1 MPSRTAEFV
10 WDSRTRARR
19 KPPRWGIFPAAVG
32 SFHDFA
38 ATAHEASARYR
49 ADCPKNVAACVLY
62 RGRLKP
68 LRRSS
73 YMTRILCA
81 LFVLALAGSAAAQDA
96 ATIDKGKQLFTAQKC
111 QACHS
116 IAGVG
121 NKNGMLD
128 EVGTKLKA
136 DDIRQWIVAAPEMA
150 AKVKSERKPL
160 MKSYPKLAK
169 DEVDALVAYLSSLK
183 KKA

>member
-1 MPSRTAEFV
+1 
-10 WDSRTRARR
+10 
-19 KPPRWGIFPAAVG
+19 
-32 SFHDFA
+32 
-38 ATAHEASARYR
+38 
-49 ADCPKNVAACVLY
+49 
-62 RGRLKP
+62 
-68 LRRSS
+68 
-73 YMTRILCA
+73 MTRILCA

-128 EVGTKLKA
+128 EVGTTLKA

-150 AKVKSERKPL
+150 AKVKSERKPP
-160 MKSYPKLAK
+160 MKSYPNLAK
-169 DEVDALVAYLSSLK
+169 GEVDALVAYLSSLK